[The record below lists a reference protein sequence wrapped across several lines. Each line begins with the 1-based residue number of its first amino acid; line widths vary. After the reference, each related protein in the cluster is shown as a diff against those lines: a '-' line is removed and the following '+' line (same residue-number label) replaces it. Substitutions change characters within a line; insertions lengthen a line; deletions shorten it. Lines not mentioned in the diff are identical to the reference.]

1 MEIIVGKTSGFC
13 YGVKNAVEGAEKELD
28 KSDKKVYCLGE
39 LVHNKTVTDKLE
51 KDGIVF
57 INDIKEADGKTIIR
71 AHGVEKNVYTEAKE
85 RDIELVDLTCP
96 NVLKIHDVV
105 KDFSNKE
112 YYIFL
117 IGKK

>member
-28 KSDKKVYCLGE
+28 KSGKKVYCLGE

-51 KDGIVF
+51 KNGIVF

-71 AHGVEKNVYTEAKE
+71 AHGVEKNIYRGKRKKYRISGFNMSE
-85 RDIELVDLTCP
+85 C
-96 NVLKIHDVV
+96 LK
-105 KDFSNKE
+105 NT
-112 YYIFL
+112 
-117 IGKK
+117 